1 MIPTSLPLI
10 FRHDFDPAAETWR
23 AWWARFPIRR
33 IGVRSFGIRIASLL
47 VLSRAAKTKPV
58 RLCWKTEANPWN
70 VVIP

>member
-33 IGVRSFGIRIASLL
+33 IGVRSFGIRLASLFAL
-47 VLSRAAKTKPV
+47 VAQLIV
-58 RLCWKTEANPWN
+58 
-70 VVIP
+70 